1 MLRHRDRDPHQG
13 ERWDPD
19 PHQSEKV
26 ETLQDH
32 YGALGVQIWKKVS
45 GKIRIRI
52 KLKGR
57 IRIRISV
64 KGRIRIRI
72 KVKSM
77 TRFRIEVI
85 RIRNTE
91 LSYTLWGTV
100 YTWTI
105 VSFLCGT

>member
-1 MLRHRDRDPHQG
+1 MEALQG
-13 ERWDPD
+13 
-19 PHQSEKV
+19 
-26 ETLQDH
+26 L

-45 GKIRIRI
+45 GKIQIRI

-57 IRIRISV
+57 IRIRIRV

-77 TRFRIEVI
+77 TRIRIEVI
-85 RIRNTE
+85 WIRNTE

-100 YTWTI
+100 YKLDN
-105 VSFLCGT
+105 FLIFMWYLSREVGGGVEGKTGLVKLSAKQSK